1 MNIWANTVMTQKGL
15 ALQTKLIEGTKLQ
28 ITRAVVGTGFV
39 TPGLLNQQTAVS
51 DPRQELSFRPVT
63 YPEEGRCTLA
73 VHLDN
78 DELTEGYMATQV
90 GIYAMDPDEGEIVYF
105 IAQATSADKGTEIP
119 AAHESPGYTAE
130 WTFYVQYGQADE
142 VTVMVDPEGAVSR
155 EEMENY
161 FESAFVAITTAEID
175 LLAAWDGVFDG
186 GSGEDPSGAG
196 GVYTL
201 DHSLLYN
208 RNIANQHSIEAISGL
223 ETALEDAEGGDLKTV
238 DVSSAWEEA

>member
-15 ALQTKLIEGTKLQ
+15 ALQTKLIEGTRLQ

-51 DPRQELSFRPVT
+51 GEKRELSFRPVT

-119 AAHESPGYTAE
+119 SASESPGYTAE

-142 VTVMVDPEGAVSR
+142 VTVMVDPEGSVSR
-155 EEMENY
+155 AEMEEY
-161 FESAFVAITTAEID
+161 IAQAFIPITMAQID
-175 LLAAWDGVFDG
+175 ALIGWTGSGGDDWDPVEG
-186 GSGEDPSGAG
+186 GSGVA
-196 GVYTL
+196 TL

-208 RNIANQHSIEAISGL
+208 RNIANQHSIGSITG
-223 ETALEDAEGGDLKTV
+223 LEDALTKAEGEQVVNADI
-238 DVSSAWEEA
+238 SSAWENA

>member
-1 MNIWANTVMTQKGL
+1 MNIWANTVMTQKGR
-15 ALQTKLIEGTKLQ
+15 ALQAKLIEGTRLE
-28 ITRAVVGTGFV
+28 ITRAVTGTGFV
-39 TPGLLNQQTAVS
+39 TPGLLNQQTAVMGEK
-51 DPRQELSFRPVT
+51 QELSFRPVA
-63 YPEEGRCTLA
+63 YPEEGKCTLA
-73 VHLDN
+73 VHLGN

-105 IAQATSADKGTEIP
+105 ISQAPSATKGTEVP

-142 VTVMVDPEGAVSR
+142 VVVNVDKTNSVSR
-155 EEMENY
+155 VEMESF
-161 FESAFVAITTAEID
+161 FESAFVAITPAEID
-175 LLAAWDGVFDG
+175 LLAAWDGVFEG
-186 GSGEDPSGAG
+186 GSDGDPSGAG